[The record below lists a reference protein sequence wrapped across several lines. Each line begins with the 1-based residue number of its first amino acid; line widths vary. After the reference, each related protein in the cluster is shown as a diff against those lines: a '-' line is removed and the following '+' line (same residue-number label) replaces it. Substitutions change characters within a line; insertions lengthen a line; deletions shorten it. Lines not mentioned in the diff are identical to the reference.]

1 MIQATQ
7 LRSGMAILHEGN
19 LCRVLSVQHIT
30 PGNWRGMVQA
40 KLRNLKS
47 GNSFEYRFRSEDRV
61 EKADLEEHEM
71 EFLYAS
77 GDDFHFMNTESYDQ
91 VAIHRDDLGDAVHY
105 LVPNTKAM
113 VEFYEHRPVG
123 VELPVTVDLRVVETA
138 PGMKGATASNSGK
151 PAVLETGLQV
161 MVPQFIDVGEV
172 VRIDTT
178 EGKYLERAK

>member
-77 GDDFHFMNTESYDQ
+77 GDEYHFMNTDTYDQ
-91 VAIHRDDLGDAVHY
+91 VAITREDLGQAVDY
-105 LVPNTKAM
+105 LVPNTKVL

-123 VELPVTVDLRVVETA
+123 VELPITVDLKVVETQ

-161 MVPQFIDVGEV
+161 SVPQFIDVGDI
-172 VRIDTT
+172 VRIDTA